1 MKTIHRQR
9 FKEIIMY
16 TDWKKT
22 YSTFTTLLDYLDEDP
37 ITKQDL

>member
-9 FKEIIMY
+9 FKEIIMC
-16 TDWKKT
+16 TDWKKH
-22 YSTFTTLLDYLDEDP
+22 TTLLDYLDEDA